1 MRPDVVASA
10 LYHIAVIL
18 NAASGPLC
26 MGACTRL
33 SLVWF
38 AEDERTIATAIAQT
52 SNGLGTSIGFLNS
65 LWVTKPSQ
73 IPFLFYLSLGL
84 SFLPFLCA
92 RVYFPAQP
100 PAFPS
105 AAAEASSEMSKV
117 DGDVRF
123 KISAWKQSLVASFK
137 HRSFL
142 LLMLAV
148 SVLSGVASGW
158 QGVLQSILNPAGI
171 NAKWPGFGNGIA
183 GNLAAVVS
191 GVIVDKF
198 FRRRL
203 KTGIVLGLIACFAA
217 TLWFTLS
224 LPSVFSS
231 RSLLRVGSFAHH
243 ISHSRWICARYLHAS
258 VLRARCGNRVSPERG
273 YVCRNYSMRPQSKL
287 PSCDTAQQLL

>member
-1 MRPDVVASA
+1 MP
-10 LYHIAVIL
+10 
-18 NAASGPLC
+18 
-26 MGACTRL
+26 ACT
-33 SLVWF
+33 
-38 AEDERTIATAIAQT
+38 
-52 SNGLGTSIGFLNS
+52 FLRS
-65 LWVTKPSQ
+65 
-73 IPFLFYLSLGL
+73 
-84 SFLPFLCA
+84 
-92 RVYFPAQP
+92 

-231 RSLLRVGSFAHH
+231 RSLLPESEASLTISLILAGFAQGTCTPLFYELAAE
-243 ISHSRWICARYLHAS
+243 IVY
-258 VLRARCGNRVSPERG
+258 
-273 YVCRNYSMRPQSKL
+273 PQSEGMSAGIIVCVL
-287 PSCDTAQQLL
+287 NLSSLVVILLNNYFNPGAMNFVMALTIVAVTIVVFFVKEEYKRPKS